1 MENNM
6 KFIELKQHI
15 KGLAKEIKEKKGLRK
30 ESKYGYVEGLLRL
43 RYEARHH
50 HIAYCRLRGRTME
63 EIEPTSREDNAPHSA
78 YYHKIKINIEPREVV
93 NEEAIC
99 CGA

>member
-1 MENNM
+1 M
-6 KFIELKQHI
+6 KFTELKQHI

-30 ESKYGYVEGLLRL
+30 ESDYGYVAGLDRL

-50 HIAYCRLRGRTME
+50 HIAYCLLRGRSMS
-63 EIEPTSREDNAPHSA
+63 EIEKSCRQDNSPNGA
-78 YYHKIKINIEPREVV
+78 YVNQIKMSIEPREVA
-93 NEEAIC
+93 NEEAVC

>member
-1 MENNM
+1 M

-15 KGLAKEIKEKKGLRK
+15 KSLAKEIKEKKGLRK
-30 ESKYGYVEGLLRL
+30 ESKYGYVAGLDRL

-50 HIAYCRLRGRTME
+50 HIAYCLLRGRSME
-63 EIEPTSREDNAPHSA
+63 EIESDIRNGNAPNMA
-78 YYHKIKINIEPREVV
+78 YVNQIKMSIEPREVA